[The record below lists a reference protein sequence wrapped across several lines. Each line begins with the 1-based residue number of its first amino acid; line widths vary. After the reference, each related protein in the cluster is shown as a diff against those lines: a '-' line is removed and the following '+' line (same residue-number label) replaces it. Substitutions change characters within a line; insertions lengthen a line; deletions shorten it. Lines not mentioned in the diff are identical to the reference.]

1 MLRGSDFNSAR
12 DKSLLCVFLVV
23 ICLKYLQFWQKYL
36 YPDKTEIKLIKST
49 PPIWSARAQVF
60 RPRGPEFC
68 LSGWTNVNSPYH
80 SKGLH
85 SLVIPKIN
93 RNRFGKK
100 KSPHHSVHLCN
111 EFARR
116 HPSFCAPSV
125 TSSIWEQYRSEP
137 LILPNVTGIS
147 VHGLVVVST
156 GTTKLQFII

>member
-1 MLRGSDFNSAR
+1 M
-12 DKSLLCVFLVV
+12 
-23 ICLKYLQFWQKYL
+23 
-36 YPDKTEIKLIKST
+36 
-49 PPIWSARAQVF
+49 F

-156 GTTKLQFII
+156 GTTKLQFIILKKTSKRKARYTNWLRFCKKECNSQTIKVLYRYIASS

>member
-1 MLRGSDFNSAR
+1 M
-12 DKSLLCVFLVV
+12 
-23 ICLKYLQFWQKYL
+23 
-36 YPDKTEIKLIKST
+36 
-49 PPIWSARAQVF
+49 F

-156 GTTKLQFII
+156 GTTKLQFIIKKKHPKEKQGTPIGCDSVKRNATRKL

>member
-1 MLRGSDFNSAR
+1 M
-12 DKSLLCVFLVV
+12 
-23 ICLKYLQFWQKYL
+23 
-36 YPDKTEIKLIKST
+36 
-49 PPIWSARAQVF
+49 F

-156 GTTKLQFII
+156 GPQSYSSLFKKNIQKKSKVHQLVAIL